1 MGGQQYS
8 FEILSVSDEREA
20 EAKRVVGSGPPV
32 AERDRERESLNT
44 EFSC

>member
-20 EAKRVVGSGPPV
+20 EAKRVDEWSDLVPQ
-32 AERDRERESLNT
+32 
-44 EFSC
+44 